1 MIGLL
6 KKDFYM
12 SYCTNPIWVIFILVY
27 TACGALTDNIFF
39 LSFSMLMSALL
50 VNSAIASDEQSKWE
64 PYVLALPVSR
74 MQLVLSRYLF
84 GVINVVMFG
93 GIILMTVVIGDLLGV
108 VAAAGKLAFLPVLF
122 GAGLLMMAVQ
132 FPFVIRYG
140 ATKGRVASMLVVF
153 AVMAT
158 TGGLT
163 AAMENDRIVQSIQY
177 ASWLLWVAPLI
188 GLAALLI
195 SLAVSLVLVEKKNY

>member
-6 KKDFYM
+6 KKDFYI
-12 SYCTNPIWVIFILVY
+12 SYCTSSLWIIFVLVY
-27 TACGALTDNIFF
+27 TAFGTLTDNIFF

-50 VNSAIASDEQSKWE
+50 VNSAIASDEQCKWE

-74 MQLVLSRYLF
+74 RELILSRYLF
-84 GVINVVMFG
+84 GVLNVTLISGIVLLMAVLGGLLNIVDPVGKLVFLPVMFG
-93 GIILMTVVIGDLLGV
+93 V
-108 VAAAGKLAFLPVLF
+108 
-122 GAGLLMMAVQ
+122 GLLLMAVQ
-132 FPFVIRYG
+132 FPFVIRFG
-140 ATKGRVASMLVVF
+140 ATKGRLASTVVVF

-163 AAMENDRIVQSIQY
+163 VAIENEAMVQSVRH
-177 ASWLLWVAPLI
+177 ASWLLWVAPLA

-195 SLAVSLVLVEKKNY
+195 SMAFSLVLGEKKNY